1 MVMITEHQV
10 KQWMRQRIAAGRCDT
25 AASLAREF
33 LNEHQIRD
41 VLDPNFTRV
50 INAGFALAAEIA
62 QQKTGLA
69 EEKFYHDFS

>member
-1 MVMITEHQV
+1 MITEHEV
-10 KQWMRQRIAAGRCDT
+10 KQWMRQRIAGGHYDT

-50 INAGFALAAEIA
+50 INAGFSLAAEIA
-62 QQKTGLA
+62 QQKTGST
-69 EEKFYHDFS
+69 EEIFYPDYS